1 MKIYISFAKNMVYNS
16 IYKINILGE
25 LMKNSKKLAL
35 SLAISFALLGAN
47 PVFAA
52 TRLDLG
58 VNTGNVSFSEGTFN
72 LNQDENLKNQ
82 VLAEAR
88 AIRSRLWDENIL
100 YTLDENS
107 NSKSERLQDVVKANG
122 YANKEAYVNGLTWS
136 NDLEKI
142 AIQRAYEQTLTG
154 LSHQRPD
161 GSSMS
166 TAATIN
172 GIHPGAEILASSTD
186 SQNPKRS
193 FGQWSFEPSKRK
205 NNKSEYQLLKEAKG
219 VSNADNGHLHIILDP
234 ELKHIGFAALNTNA
248 KWNYGVGIFDFAIS
262 GNNQASANLVGSFN
276 IYAGDIKRAPKIEN
290 KTVAPAKTTELSAA
304 SVEKLRTSVSNA
316 KRTIAGAELL
326 MKTMPKFAKE
336 NGAKINELIANSQKI
351 IDQAEKILAKY

>member
-1 MKIYISFAKNMVYNS
+1 
-16 IYKINILGE
+16 
-25 LMKNSKKLAL
+25 
-35 SLAISFALLGAN
+35 
-47 PVFAA
+47 
-52 TRLDLG
+52 
-58 VNTGNVSFSEGTFN
+58 
-72 LNQDENLKNQ
+72 
-82 VLAEAR
+82 
-88 AIRSRLWDENIL
+88 
-100 YTLDENS
+100 
-107 NSKSERLQDVVKANG
+107 
-122 YANKEAYVNGLTWS
+122 
-136 NDLEKI
+136 
-142 AIQRAYEQTLTG
+142 
-154 LSHQRPD
+154 
-161 GSSMS
+161 MS

-219 VSNADNGHLHIILDP
+219 VANADNGHLHIILDP

-248 KWNYGVGIFDFAIS
+248 KWNYGVGIFDFDIS

-276 IYAGDIKRAPKIEN
+276 IYAGDIKSAPKIEN
-290 KTVAPAKTTELSAA
+290 KTVAPAKTTELTAA

>member
-1 MKIYISFAKNMVYNS
+1 
-16 IYKINILGE
+16 
-25 LMKNSKKLAL
+25 MKNIKKLAL
-35 SLAISFALLGAN
+35 SLAISFVVLEVN
-47 PVFAA
+47 PAFAA
-52 TRLDLG
+52 NRIDLG
-58 VNTGNVSFSEGTFN
+58 VDTGNVSFSEGTFN
-72 LNQDENLKNQ
+72 LKQNEILKNE
-82 VLAEAR
+82 VLYEIR
-88 AIRSRLWDENIL
+88 NIRSKMWDENIL
-100 YTLDENS
+100 YTLDDT
-107 NSKSERLQDVVKANG
+107 NSKAERLQDVAKANG
-122 YANKEAYVNGLTWS
+122 YQNKEAYVNAIKWS
-136 NDLEKI
+136 INLEKI
-142 AIQRAYEQTLTG
+142 AIQRAYEQTITG

-166 TAATIN
+166 TAVTIS

-219 VSNADNGHLHIILDP
+219 VENAENGHLHKKHDP

-248 KWNYGVGIFDFAIS
+248 KWNYGVGIFDFDIS

-276 IYAGDIKRAPKIEN
+276 IYAGDIKSAPKIEN